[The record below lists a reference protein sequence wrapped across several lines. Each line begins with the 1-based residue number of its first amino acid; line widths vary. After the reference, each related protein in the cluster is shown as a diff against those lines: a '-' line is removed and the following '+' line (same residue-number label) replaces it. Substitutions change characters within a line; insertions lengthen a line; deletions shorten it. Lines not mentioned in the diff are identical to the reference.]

1 MRAQPTI
8 WGLNPSQ
15 LHDHFWA
22 ARGVQV
28 VRQGE
33 ASEIV
38 EGAELFLLTDPRTL
52 VMFRLRELVSLFSW
66 MKPDLLFVRLES
78 KRNHGYK
85 ELILTDS
92 HDGFLRFQ
100 RVYSAADTHLTR
112 VAFTNDTDLAQA
124 WQNAPTPNAGWRSLR
139 SQIDRNRREAARVRG
154 SIFDR
159 TRDEDVAQFMR

>member
-1 MRAQPTI
+1 MSSTTTLQAADPAGRELRAGPTI

-33 ASEIV
+33 PSEIV

-52 VMFRLRELVSLFSW
+52 VMFRLRDLVSLLSW
-66 MKPDLLFVRLES
+66 MKPDLLLVRLES

-85 ELILTDS
+85 EMILTDAN
-92 HDGFLRFQ
+92 DAFVRFQ
-100 RVYSAADTHLTR
+100 RVYGAADTHLTR
-112 VAFTNDTDLAQA
+112 VA
-124 WQNAPTPNAGWRSLR
+124 
-139 SQIDRNRREAARVRG
+139 
-154 SIFDR
+154 
-159 TRDEDVAQFMR
+159 